1 MRLFAP
7 PVRRA
12 RAHLD
17 RFPATFRWMLVA
29 LAGNSVLFF
38 AIGAAPSVLVV
49 ALLVPFWGFIGDLLP
64 PAVAAATADLIA
76 EDGLRVE
83 AFALER
89 IVQNVSFAIGPPLG
103 ALIALVTTLRAT
115 FFVAGGALLVYFM
128 VVLARVPETRPRAHR
143 AAQ

>member
-1 MRLFAP
+1 
-7 PVRRA
+7 
-12 RAHLD
+12 
-17 RFPATFRWMLVA
+17 MLVA